1 MVAPVR
7 RTSASPGPRG
17 DMPKKPKSEAT
28 RKPQSKLKTYQ
39 TSLGFYDQAVAA
51 PSMKAALA
59 AWGASSNLFHQGAAK
74 ETDDPDIVAATMAS
88 PGVVLRRPVGSD
100 GPFTE
105 SAQLPTDLADGEA
118 KRKPRP
124 NSKSKPES
132 KSKPKQRPADGAPKQ
147 SRKIDNQD
155 ARKAAAAFE
164 KEERR
169 RDAARRKEEAA
180 IARERAKERAR
191 RDKAVATVQ
200 ATLDA
205 AKREH
210 DAKAEAIEA
219 ERAALDERAEAEQG
233 RWDKQRKKL
242 EEALRR
248 ART

>member
-7 RTSASPGPRG
+7 RRGASPGPRG

-28 RKPQSKLKTYQ
+28 RKPQRKLKTYQ

-51 PSMKAALA
+51 PSMKAALE
-59 AWGASSNLFHQGAAK
+59 AWGASSNLFHQGAAR

-88 PGVVLRRPVGSD
+88 PGVVLRRPVGSG

-105 SAQLPTDLADGEA
+105 SAELPTNLADGEA
-118 KRKPRP
+118 KPK
-124 NSKSKPES
+124 S
-132 KSKPKQRPADGAPKQ
+132 KSKPKSKQRPAEGVTKQ
-147 SRKIDNQD
+147 SRKIDDQD

-169 RDAARRKEEAA
+169 RDAERRKEEAA
-180 IARERAKERAR
+180 IAKERDKQRAR
-191 RDKAVATVQ
+191 RDKAVATAQ
-200 ATLDA
+200 AALDA
-205 AKREH
+205 ARREH

>member
-7 RTSASPGPRG
+7 RTGASPGPRG

-28 RKPQSKLKTYQ
+28 RKPQRKLKTYQ

-51 PSMKAALA
+51 PSMKAALE

-88 PGVVLRRPVGSD
+88 PGVVLRRPVGSG

-105 SAQLPTDLADGEA
+105 SAALPTDLADDEA
-118 KRKPRP
+118 KRKPKP

-132 KSKPKQRPADGAPKQ
+132 KSKSKQRPAEGVTKQ
-147 SRKIDNQD
+147 SRKIDDQD

-169 RDAARRKEEAA
+169 RDAERRKEEVAL
-180 IARERAKERAR
+180 AKERAR
-191 RDKAVATVQ
+191 RDKAVAMAQ
-200 ATLDA
+200 AALDA
-205 AKREH
+205 ARREH
-210 DAKAEAIEA
+210 AAKAEAIEA

>member
-7 RTSASPGPRG
+7 RTGASPGPRG

-28 RKPQSKLKTYQ
+28 RKPQRKLKTYQ

-51 PSMKAALA
+51 PSMKAALE

-105 SAQLPTDLADGEA
+105 SAQLPTDLADGEP

-124 NSKSKPES
+124 NSKPES
-132 KSKPKQRPADGAPKQ
+132 KSKPKQRPAEGATKQ

-180 IARERAKERAR
+180 IAKERAKERAR
-191 RDKAVATVQ
+191 RDKAVATAQ